1 MLVLVLP
8 SGPFSLPAGFDA
20 VGSTPGSTPRA
31 DAVVLRAGAGFSAH
45 ATAYLCA
52 LAGADV
58 LALQDSGPLPEELSG
73 AERVSEDSSTGAGE
87 ALSAALGR
95 CRTRRRAATASAPAA
110 TEGEALRQAL
120 ERSDSLKANLE
131 AEQQRRREAEERI
144 NLLGLA
150 LDDITEAVC
159 VTSPQGR
166 LLSVNQAFLA
176 PTGLDDGAL
185 LIGRELDEFFE
196 PDEAGGEHVE
206 ALLFRLR
213 SASPQSGTFRRRD
226 AQGEVKRHA
235 GTFSRF
241 VYGGGQIERVVAVF
255 RDITDQAR
263 FVARVV
269 QSERLTALGQLAAG
283 VAHEINNPLSYV
295 LNVLELLRPHVGTL
309 GVSNGARDPA
319 QLLSAALEGCQRI
332 KTVVGDLKQLTRA
345 DAERLEVVD
354 LARVVEFALRV
365 GANDLRHRARV
376 VLENDG
382 APAVLGNEARLG
394 QVFINL
400 LYNAMQAMPT
410 GNVDAMRITV
420 RLAETLDG
428 EALIEVEDTG
438 AGIPPEAIERV
449 FDPVLRPNSPAS
461 EDASGLGLSICR
473 DVVEAHG
480 GFISLESQLGRGTRV
495 RIRLPA
501 APSAEAPAPIKPR
514 ERRPCEDGPVL
525 LVDDEDDLRESL
537 AWLLEPT
544 PTASARSIG
553 EARARILQGGVS
565 AVLCDLQMPTGLGT
579 DLLDWLREADPRL
592 ATRFAFMTGGAL
604 TPSARAALEAS
615 GVPILEKPFGRD
627 AVVTLLDS
635 LAPTC

>member
-1 MLVLVLP
+1 VLILILP
-8 SGPFSLPAGFDA
+8 SGPLSMPDEFELASPVRGLPPL
-20 VGSTPGSTPRA
+20 V
-31 DAVVLRAGAGFSAH
+31 DAVVL
-45 ATAYLCA
+45 C
-52 LAGADV
+52 AGADFGAWATAFLCAQAGAEV
-58 LALQDSGPLPEELSG
+58 LALEDAPPLPPEL
-73 AERVSEDSSTGAGE
+73 AFVERVAEPT
-87 ALSAALGR
+87 SAAAGPALTAALELAR
-95 CRTRRRAATASAPAA
+95 ARRTSAVASFVQTADA
-110 TEGEALRQAL
+110 EGDALRQAL

-150 LDDITEAVC
+150 LDDIAEAVC

-185 LIGRELDEFFE
+185 LIGRALDEFFE
-196 PDEAGGEHVE
+196 PDEVGGERVE
-206 ALLFRLR
+206 PLLFRLR

-226 AQGEVKRHA
+226 AQGEVKRHV

-283 VAHEINNPLSYV
+283 VAHEINNPLSSV
-295 LNVLELLRPHVGTL
+295 LNMLELLRPHVRAPG
-309 GVSNGARDPA
+309 GFGAARDPA
-319 QLLSAALEGCQRI
+319 QLLAAALEGCQRI

-354 LARVVEFALRV
+354 LTRVVEFALRV

-376 VLENDG
+376 ELENDG

-410 GNVDAMRITV
+410 GNVEAMRITV

-438 AGIPPEAIERV
+438 AGMLPEAIERV
-449 FDPVLRPNSPAS
+449 FDP
-461 EDASGLGLSICR
+461 GLGLSICR

-480 GFISLESQLGRGTRV
+480 GSISLESQLGRGTRV

-537 AWLLEPT
+537 SWLLEPT

-604 TPSARAALEAS
+604 TPSARAALEGS

-627 AVVTLLDS
+627 AVVALLDS